1 MKLKSLLLGSV
12 AAAGLSTSAF
22 AADLS
27 TVVSSFDVCE
37 DLGISGT
44 LQLASTDD
52 CLQISGSIEYEF
64 NWGDYAGNQPLTQ
77 GVVFDGARR
86 TVMDNNSFLGNGGS
100 IGIATA
106 TAAIVADPAA
116 GTNARASSTV
126 TVGATTGTI
135 LVDQNGA
142 FLDEN
147 ANGVRDTTE
156 HGYVDADGDNVQ
168 DVNEP
173 SLIFTGP
180 GAAAA
185 AANTNQNMDWSSKVE
200 TWVQF
205 VGSAASEFG
214 TAKAVIKLYN
224 EDETTVVNEVV
235 TAPAATATTPN
246 NVVSLKEA
254 YVSVGD
260 GTSIVAG
267 RRDTSVFKD
276 DDDEPFGFIG
286 LFHSDAVD
294 EGVDVLKNHLPL
306 KGHVIQLYH
315 AVGDSGVTVSAGL
328 ENIDN
333 SAAAAIVNVAPLAGG
348 VAGVAAANAGGSLV
362 GTIAYAAPDG
372 SLTGHV
378 SAGAG
383 GVLDGTIEDWK
394 MHAGFTGTFDTFKVR
409 GAMAGGSSTVAGVT
423 TTEWNGLVT
432 GEATF
437 DMFTLAAAF
446 EAANYNRVAVDV
458 TQWGASVTGSAAVTD
473 QVTLQAG
480 FRWYDSNTG
489 AGNTETW
496 QAALKLI
503 AKLTDTLTAT
513 LEGGYYDTN
522 FVGGA
527 NDVLYG
533 SAEIEWKP
541 GGSFE
546 TSIKGEVN
554 SIGAYKAT
562 FKASKSF
569 D

>member
-52 CLQISGSIEYEF
+52 CLQISGKVAYEF

-77 GVVFDGARR
+77 AVVFDGARR
-86 TVMDNNSFLGNGGS
+86 TVMDNNWFLGNGGTVLVS
-100 IGIATA
+100 TGGGAVPTA
-106 TAAIVADPAA
+106 GLAVAPGTVLGSGANAQLDGA
-116 GTNARASSTV
+116 G
-126 TVGATTGTI
+126 GAYG
-135 LVDQNGA
+135 DR
-142 FLDEN
+142 N
-147 ANGVRDTTE
+147 ANGIK
-156 HGYVDADGDNVQ
+156 DANEVAFDDLNGNGIQ
-168 DVNEP
+168 ELNEP
-173 SLIFTGP
+173 SLVATGTP
-180 GAAAA
+180 AAAA
-185 AANTNQNMDWSSKVE
+185 AANTAQNMDWSSKVE

-205 VGSAASEFG
+205 VGSASSEFG

-224 EDETTVVNEVV
+224 EDETIAVNEVI

-267 RRDTSVFKD
+267 RRDTSVFKE

-294 EGVDVLKNHLPL
+294 KGVNVLKNHLPL

-328 ENIDN
+328 ENINN
-333 SAAAAIVNVAPLAGG
+333 SAVAAIAPVLAPLAGVPA
-348 VAGVAAANAGGSLV
+348 VAGANAGGSLV

-394 MHAGFTGTFDTFKVR
+394 MHAGFTGTFDNFKVR
-409 GAMAGGSSTVAGVT
+409 GAAAGGSYSVGAVTV
-423 TTEWNGLVT
+423 TEWNGLVS

-437 DMFTLAAAF
+437 DMFTVAAAF
-446 EAANYNRVAVDV
+446 EAANYVRGATNIN
-458 TQWGASVTGSAAVTD
+458 QWGGSVTGSAAVTD
-473 QVTLQAG
+473 QVTIQGG
-480 FRWYDSNTG
+480 FRWYDSDT
-489 AGNTETW
+489 AVANTETW

-513 LEGGYYDTN
+513 LEGGMYDTN

-533 SAEIEWKP
+533 SAEIAWKP
-541 GGSFE
+541 GGQFE
-546 TSIKGEVN
+546 TSLKGEVN

-562 FKASKSF
+562 FKASKQF